1 MKRTKQWWNQLSPE
15 ERVELCALEKASN
28 QLGFRG
34 GGLPDDCSSCTFCG
48 SPHLGVGLCIHCGN
62 TLSRLI
68 RKANNGNE
76 ILVLRSRVVLL
87 EAELRKLEWSME
99 WYGHDI
105 NYCPE
110 CGEYESK
117 GHRASCSLGAA
128 LAGG

>member
-1 MKRTKQWWNQLSPE
+1 MKRTKQWWNQLLPE

-76 ILVLRSRVVLL
+76 ILVLRSRVALL
-87 EAELRKLEWSME
+87 EA
-99 WYGHDI
+99 GI
-105 NYCPE
+105 NHIIKWCKQ
-110 CGEYESK
+110 S
-117 GHRASCSLGAA
+117 HSLFSVNQ
-128 LAGG
+128 LAKAIGRMCKDVLQENET